1 MKAISNK
8 ALLFWIVMFFSVS
21 TKMLAQP
28 GFDEG
33 DDVVDVPAAPIDNW
47 VYPMLFL
54 GILLVY
60 IVFKNNKKIN
70 A

>member
-1 MKAISNK
+1 MKANSNII
-8 ALLFWIVMFFSVS
+8 LLFGIVLFFSFS
-21 TKMLAQP
+21 TQLMAQP